1 MSNFNIDIN
10 NFLRLENFSYKK
22 FLIFGEEPA
31 LIVKAKNHA
40 LADEDLRM
48 VEKVYLDMEE
58 RDFEEN
64 FNQAI
69 LSNSLFNEKKVIFIR
84 LKKNR
89 LNKDLIA
96 SFKLISEANTESLIL
111 IETQSISKKIIL
123 KDVLPIFKSNSHIVE
138 CSIVNDL
145 NVIDFLAANL
155 PEIVNNKTNINNL
168 VKLYE
173 GNFSLLVNDLEILKV
188 LDLKKEKQILNI
200 FNDNG
205 IRKSSRLIEHIS
217 KKETQQAIEIL
228 ESMKSNDR
236 NSISLLI
243 WVLARD
249 CQALNA
255 LKDNNSN
262 LKSLNIWDS
271 QIKWYQAIAKRVSIQ
286 QIKESI
292 NNLDKADKSLK
303 GLIDGDP
310 WIKAKD
316 VVLEL
321 ST

>member
-1 MSNFNIDIN
+1 MSNFNTDVN
-10 NFLRLENFSYKK
+10 SFLNLENFSHKK

-69 LSNSLFNEKKVIFIR
+69 LSNSLFNEKKIIFIR

-96 SFKLISEANTESLIL
+96 SFKSISEANTENLIF
-111 IETQSISKKIIL
+111 IEIQNISKKIIL
-123 KDVLPIFKSNSHIVE
+123 KDILPIFKSNSHIVE
-138 CSIVNDL
+138 CSIVSDS

-155 PEIVNNKTNINNL
+155 PQTVNNETNINNL

-188 LDLKKEKQILNI
+188 LDLREEEKILNI

-205 IRKSSRLIEHIS
+205 IRKSSKLIEHIS
-217 KKETQQAIEIL
+217 KRETQQAIEIL

-243 WVLARD
+243 WILARD
-249 CQALNA
+249 CQALNS
-255 LKDNNSN
+255 LKDNDTN

>member
-10 NFLRLENFSYKK
+10 NFLGLENFSYKK

-188 LDLKKEKQILNI
+188 LDLKEEKQILNI

-243 WVLARD
+243 WILARD

>member
-1 MSNFNIDIN
+1 MSNSNTDVN
-10 NFLRLENFSYKK
+10 NFLNLENFSHKK

-31 LIVKAKNHA
+31 LIVKVKNHA
-40 LADEDLRM
+40 LTNEDLRM
-48 VEKVYLDMEE
+48 IEKVYLDMEE
-58 RDFEEN
+58 KDFEEN

-69 LSNSLFNEKKVIFIR
+69 LSNSLFNEKKIIFIR

-96 SFKLISEANTESLIL
+96 SFESISESNTENLIF
-111 IETQSISKKIIL
+111 IEIQSISKKIIL
-123 KDVLPIFKSNSHIVE
+123 KDILPIFKSNSHIVE
-138 CSIVNDL
+138 CSIANDS

-155 PEIVNNKTNINNL
+155 PQTVNNETNINNL

-188 LDLKKEKQILNI
+188 LDLKEEEKILNI

-205 IRKSSRLIEHIS
+205 IRKSSKLIEHIS
-217 KKETQQAIEIL
+217 KRETQQAIEIL

-243 WVLARD
+243 WILARD

>member
-10 NFLRLENFSYKK
+10 NFLRLENFSHKK

-123 KDVLPIFKSNSHIVE
+123 KDILPIFKSNSHIVE

-155 PEIVNNKTNINNL
+155 PEIVNNKININNL

-188 LDLKKEKQILNI
+188 LDLKEEKQILNI

-217 KKETQQAIEIL
+217 KKETQQAIEII

-243 WVLARD
+243 WILARD

-292 NNLDKADKSLK
+292 NNLDKADKNLK

>member
-10 NFLRLENFSYKK
+10 NFLRLENFSHKK

-48 VEKVYLDMEE
+48 IEKVYLDMEE

-69 LSNSLFNEKKVIFIR
+69 LSNSLFNEKKVIFIT

-96 SFKLISEANTESLIL
+96 SFKLISEVNTESLIL

-123 KDVLPIFKSNSHIVE
+123 KDILPIFKSNSHIVE
-138 CSIVNDL
+138 CSIVNDS
-145 NVIDFLAANL
+145 NVIDFLEANL

-243 WVLARD
+243 WILARD

>member
-1 MSNFNIDIN
+1 
-10 NFLRLENFSYKK
+10 
-22 FLIFGEEPA
+22 
-31 LIVKAKNHA
+31 
-40 LADEDLRM
+40 
-48 VEKVYLDMEE
+48 MEE

-69 LSNSLFNEKKVIFIR
+69 LSNSLFNEKKIIFIR

-96 SFKLISEANTESLIL
+96 SFKSISEANTENLIF
-111 IETQSISKKIIL
+111 IEIQSISKKIIL
-123 KDVLPIFKSNSHIVE
+123 KDILPIFKSNSHIVE
-138 CSIVNDL
+138 CSIVSDS

-155 PEIVNNKTNINNL
+155 PQTVNNETNINNL

-188 LDLKKEKQILNI
+188 LDLREEEKILNI

-205 IRKSSRLIEHIS
+205 IRKSSKLIEHIS
-217 KKETQQAIEIL
+217 KRETQQAIEIL

-243 WVLARD
+243 WILARD

>member
-1 MSNFNIDIN
+1 MSNFNTDVN
-10 NFLRLENFSYKK
+10 SFLNLENFSHKK

-69 LSNSLFNEKKVIFIR
+69 LSNSLFNEKKIIFIR
-84 LKKNR
+84 LNKNR

-96 SFKLISEANTESLIL
+96 SFKSISEANTENLIF
-111 IETQSISKKIIL
+111 IEIQNISKKIIL
-123 KDVLPIFKSNSHIVE
+123 KDILPIFKSNSHVVE
-138 CSIVNDL
+138 CSIANDS

-155 PEIVNNKTNINNL
+155 PQIANNEKNINNL

-188 LDLKKEKQILNI
+188 LDLKEEEKILNI

-243 WVLARD
+243 WILARD

-255 LKDNNSN
+255 LKDNNTN

-310 WIKAKD
+310 WIKVKD

>member
-1 MSNFNIDIN
+1 MSNFNTDVN
-10 NFLRLENFSYKK
+10 SFLNLEKFSHKK

-69 LSNSLFNEKKVIFIR
+69 LSNSLFNEKKIIFIR

-96 SFKLISEANTESLIL
+96 SFKSISEANTENLIF
-111 IETQSISKKIIL
+111 IEIQSISKKIIL
-123 KDVLPIFKSNSHIVE
+123 KDILPIFKSNSHIVE
-138 CSIVNDL
+138 CSIVSDS

-155 PEIVNNKTNINNL
+155 PQTVNNETNINNL

-188 LDLKKEKQILNI
+188 LDLREEEKILNI

-205 IRKSSRLIEHIS
+205 IRKSSKLIEHIS
-217 KKETQQAIEIL
+217 KRETQQAIEIL

-243 WVLARD
+243 WILARD

>member
-10 NFLRLENFSYKK
+10 NFLRLENFSHKK

-243 WVLARD
+243 WILARD

-255 LKDNNSN
+255 LKDNNTN

>member
-243 WVLARD
+243 WILARD

>member
-1 MSNFNIDIN
+1 MSNFNTDVN
-10 NFLRLENFSYKK
+10 SFLNLENFSHKK

-48 VEKVYLDMEE
+48 VEKIYLDMEE

-69 LSNSLFNEKKVIFIR
+69 LSNSLFNEKKIIFIR

-96 SFKLISEANTESLIL
+96 SFKSISEANTENLIF
-111 IETQSISKKIIL
+111 IEIQNISKKIIL
-123 KDVLPIFKSNSHIVE
+123 KDILPIFKSNSHVVE
-138 CSIVNDL
+138 CSIANDS

-155 PEIVNNKTNINNL
+155 PQTVNNETNINNL

-188 LDLKKEKQILNI
+188 LDLREEEKILNI

-205 IRKSSRLIEHIS
+205 IRKSSKLIEHIS

-243 WVLARD
+243 WILARD

-255 LKDNNSN
+255 LKDNNTN

-310 WIKAKD
+310 WIKVKD

>member
-1 MSNFNIDIN
+1 MSNFNTDVN
-10 NFLRLENFSYKK
+10 SFLNLENFSHKK

-48 VEKVYLDMEE
+48 VEKIYLDMEE

-69 LSNSLFNEKKVIFIR
+69 LSNSLFNEKKIIFIR

-96 SFKLISEANTESLIL
+96 SFKSISEANTENLIF
-111 IETQSISKKIIL
+111 IEIQSISKKIIL
-123 KDVLPIFKSNSHIVE
+123 KDILPIFKSNSHVVE
-138 CSIVNDL
+138 CSIANDS

-155 PEIVNNKTNINNL
+155 PQIANNEKNINNL

-188 LDLKKEKQILNI
+188 LDLKEEEKILNI

-243 WVLARD
+243 WILARD

-255 LKDNNSN
+255 LKDNNTN

-286 QIKESI
+286 QIKEAI

>member
-1 MSNFNIDIN
+1 MSNFNTDVN
-10 NFLRLENFSYKK
+10 SFLNLENFSHKK

-48 VEKVYLDMEE
+48 VEKIYLDMEE
-58 RDFEEN
+58 RDFEGN

-69 LSNSLFNEKKVIFIR
+69 LSNSLFNEKKIIFIR
-84 LKKNR
+84 LNKNR

-96 SFKLISEANTESLIL
+96 SFKSISEANTENLIF
-111 IETQSISKKIIL
+111 IEIQSISKKIIL
-123 KDVLPIFKSNSHIVE
+123 KDILPIFKSNSHIVE
-138 CSIVNDL
+138 CSIVSDS

-155 PEIVNNKTNINNL
+155 PQTVNNETNINNL

-188 LDLKKEKQILNI
+188 LDLREEEKILNI

-205 IRKSSRLIEHIS
+205 IRKSSKLIEHIS
-217 KKETQQAIEIL
+217 KRETQQAIEIL

-243 WVLARD
+243 WILARD

>member
-10 NFLRLENFSYKK
+10 NFLGLENFSHKK

-69 LSNSLFNEKKVIFIR
+69 LSNSLFNEKKIIFIR

-96 SFKLISEANTESLIL
+96 SFKSISEANTENLIF
-111 IETQSISKKIIL
+111 IEIQSISKKIIL
-123 KDVLPIFKSNSHIVE
+123 KDILPIFKSNSHIVE
-138 CSIVNDL
+138 CSIVSDS

-155 PEIVNNKTNINNL
+155 PQTVNNETNINNL

-188 LDLKKEKQILNI
+188 LDLREEEKILNI

-205 IRKSSRLIEHIS
+205 IRKSSKLIEHIS
-217 KKETQQAIEIL
+217 KRETQQAIEIL

-243 WVLARD
+243 WILARD

>member
-1 MSNFNIDIN
+1 
-10 NFLRLENFSYKK
+10 
-22 FLIFGEEPA
+22 
-31 LIVKAKNHA
+31 
-40 LADEDLRM
+40 
-48 VEKVYLDMEE
+48 
-58 RDFEEN
+58 
-64 FNQAI
+64 
-69 LSNSLFNEKKVIFIR
+69 

-96 SFKLISEANTESLIL
+96 SFESISESNTENLIF
-111 IETQSISKKIIL
+111 IEIQSISKKIIL
-123 KDVLPIFKSNSHIVE
+123 KDILPIFKSNSHIVE
-138 CSIVNDL
+138 CSITNDS

-155 PEIVNNKTNINNL
+155 PQTVNNETNINNL

-188 LDLKKEKQILNI
+188 LDLKEEEKILNI

-205 IRKSSRLIEHIS
+205 IRKSSKLIEHIS
-217 KKETQQAIEIL
+217 KRETQQAIEIL

-243 WVLARD
+243 WILARD

>member
-10 NFLRLENFSYKK
+10 NFLGLENFSHKK

-243 WVLARD
+243 WILARD

>member
-1 MSNFNIDIN
+1 M
-10 NFLRLENFSYKK
+10 
-22 FLIFGEEPA
+22 
-31 LIVKAKNHA
+31 
-40 LADEDLRM
+40 
-48 VEKVYLDMEE
+48 
-58 RDFEEN
+58 
-64 FNQAI
+64 
-69 LSNSLFNEKKVIFIR
+69 
-84 LKKNR
+84 
-89 LNKDLIA
+89 
-96 SFKLISEANTESLIL
+96 
-111 IETQSISKKIIL
+111 
-123 KDVLPIFKSNSHIVE
+123 
-138 CSIVNDL
+138 
-145 NVIDFLAANL
+145 
-155 PEIVNNKTNINNL
+155 
-168 VKLYE
+168 
-173 GNFSLLVNDLEILKV
+173 
-188 LDLKKEKQILNI
+188 KKEKQILNI

-243 WVLARD
+243 WILARD

-321 ST
+321 SA

>member
-1 MSNFNIDIN
+1 MSNSNTDVN
-10 NFLRLENFSYKK
+10 NFLNLENFSHKK

-31 LIVKAKNHA
+31 LIVKVKNHA
-40 LADEDLRM
+40 LTNEDLRM
-48 VEKVYLDMEE
+48 IEKVYLEMEE
-58 RDFEEN
+58 KDFEEN

-69 LSNSLFNEKKVIFIR
+69 LSNSLFNEKKIIFIR

-96 SFKLISEANTESLIL
+96 SFESISESNTENLIF
-111 IETQSISKKIIL
+111 IEIQSISKKIIL
-123 KDVLPIFKSNSHIVE
+123 KDILPIFKSNSHIVE
-138 CSIVNDL
+138 CSITNDS

-155 PEIVNNKTNINNL
+155 PQTVNNETNINNL

-188 LDLKKEKQILNI
+188 LDLKEEEKILNI

-205 IRKSSRLIEHIS
+205 IRKSSKLIEHIS
-217 KKETQQAIEIL
+217 KRETQQAIEIL

-243 WVLARD
+243 WILARD

>member
-1 MSNFNIDIN
+1 MSNFNTDVN
-10 NFLRLENFSYKK
+10 SFLNLEKFSHKK

-69 LSNSLFNEKKVIFIR
+69 LSNSLFNEKKIIFIR

-96 SFKLISEANTESLIL
+96 SFKSISEANTENLIF
-111 IETQSISKKIIL
+111 IEIQSISKKIIL
-123 KDVLPIFKSNSHIVE
+123 KDILPIFKSNSHIVE
-138 CSIVNDL
+138 CSIVNDS

-155 PEIVNNKTNINNL
+155 PQTVNNETNINNL

-188 LDLKKEKQILNI
+188 LDLKEEEKILNI

-205 IRKSSRLIEHIS
+205 IRKSSKLIEHIS
-217 KKETQQAIEIL
+217 KRETQQAIEIL

-243 WVLARD
+243 WILARD

>member
-1 MSNFNIDIN
+1 MSDFNIDVN
-10 NFLRLENFSYKK
+10 KFLNLENFSHKK

-31 LIVKAKNHA
+31 LVVRVKNHA
-40 LADEDLRM
+40 LANEDLRM
-48 VEKVYLDMEE
+48 VEKVYLNMEE
-58 RDFEEN
+58 KDFNEN

-89 LNKDLIA
+89 LNKDLIT
-96 SFKLISEANTESLIL
+96 SFELISETNTENLIF
-111 IETQSISKKIIL
+111 IEIQNISKKIIL
-123 KDVLPIFKSNSHIVE
+123 KDILPILRSNSHIVE
-138 CSIVNDL
+138 CSIVSDS
-145 NVIDFLAANL
+145 NVIDFLKANL
-155 PEIVNNKTNINNL
+155 PEIVNNQKNINNL

-173 GNFSLLVNDLEILKV
+173 GNFSLLINDLEILKV
-188 LDLKKEKQILNI
+188 LNFKEEKEILNI

-243 WVLARD
+243 WILARD

-255 LKDNNSN
+255 LKNNNSN
-262 LKSLNIWDS
+262 LKPLNIWDS
-271 QIKWYQAIAKRVSIQ
+271 QIKWYNTIAKRISMQ
-286 QIKESI
+286 QIRESI
-292 NNLDKADKSLK
+292 SNLDRADKALK

-310 WIKAKD
+310 WIKAKN
-316 VVLEL
+316 VVLKL

>member
-10 NFLRLENFSYKK
+10 NFLRLENFSHKK

-69 LSNSLFNEKKVIFIR
+69 LSNSLFNEKKIIFIR

-96 SFKLISEANTESLIL
+96 SFKSISEANTENLIF
-111 IETQSISKKIIL
+111 IEIQSISKKIIL
-123 KDVLPIFKSNSHIVE
+123 KDILPIFKSNSHIVE
-138 CSIVNDL
+138 CSIVSDS

-155 PEIVNNKTNINNL
+155 PQTVNNETNINNL

-188 LDLKKEKQILNI
+188 LDLREEEKILNI

-205 IRKSSRLIEHIS
+205 IRKSSKLIEHIS
-217 KKETQQAIEIL
+217 KRETQQAIEIL

-243 WVLARD
+243 WILARD

>member
-10 NFLRLENFSYKK
+10 NFLRLENFSHKK

-123 KDVLPIFKSNSHIVE
+123 KDILPIFKTNSHIVE

-155 PEIVNNKTNINNL
+155 PEIVNNKININNL

-188 LDLKKEKQILNI
+188 LDLKEEKQILNI

-243 WVLARD
+243 WILARD

-271 QIKWYQAIAKRVSIQ
+271 QIKWYQVIAKRVSIQ

-292 NNLDKADKSLK
+292 NNLDKADKNLK

>member
-1 MSNFNIDIN
+1 MSNSNTDVN
-10 NFLRLENFSYKK
+10 NFLNLENFSHKK

-31 LIVKAKNHA
+31 LIVKVKNHA
-40 LADEDLRM
+40 LTNEDLRM
-48 VEKVYLDMEE
+48 IEKVYLDMEE
-58 RDFEEN
+58 KDFEEN

-69 LSNSLFNEKKVIFIR
+69 LSNSLFNEKKIIFIR

-96 SFKLISEANTESLIL
+96 SFESISESNTENLIF
-111 IETQSISKKIIL
+111 IEIQSISKKIIL
-123 KDVLPIFKSNSHIVE
+123 KDILPIFKSNSHIVE
-138 CSIVNDL
+138 CSITNDS

-155 PEIVNNKTNINNL
+155 PQTVNNETNINNL

-188 LDLKKEKQILNI
+188 LDLKEEEKILNI

-205 IRKSSRLIEHIS
+205 IRKSSKLIEHIS
-217 KKETQQAIEIL
+217 KRETQQAIEIL

-243 WVLARD
+243 WILARD

>member
-1 MSNFNIDIN
+1 MSNFNTDVN
-10 NFLRLENFSYKK
+10 SFLNLEKFSHKK

-69 LSNSLFNEKKVIFIR
+69 LSNSLFNEKKIIFIR

-96 SFKLISEANTESLIL
+96 SFKSISEANTENLIF
-111 IETQSISKKIIL
+111 IEIQSISKKIIL
-123 KDVLPIFKSNSHIVE
+123 KDILPIFKSNSHVVE
-138 CSIVNDL
+138 CSIANDSD
-145 NVIDFLAANL
+145 VIDFLAVNL
-155 PEIVNNKTNINNL
+155 PQIANNEKNINNL

-188 LDLKKEKQILNI
+188 LDLKEEEKILNI

-228 ESMKSNDR
+228 ESLKSNDR

-243 WVLARD
+243 WILARD
-249 CQALNA
+249 CQALHA
-255 LKDNNSN
+255 LKDNDTN

-303 GLIDGDP
+303 GLVDGDP

>member
-1 MSNFNIDIN
+1 MSNFNTDVN
-10 NFLRLENFSYKK
+10 SFLNLENFSHKK

-69 LSNSLFNEKKVIFIR
+69 LSNSLFNEKKIIFIR

-96 SFKLISEANTESLIL
+96 SFKSISEANTENLIF
-111 IETQSISKKIIL
+111 IEIQSISKKIIL
-123 KDVLPIFKSNSHIVE
+123 KDILPIFKSNSHIVE
-138 CSIVNDL
+138 CSIVSDS

-155 PEIVNNKTNINNL
+155 PQTVNNETNINNL

-188 LDLKKEKQILNI
+188 LDLREEEKILNI

-205 IRKSSRLIEHIS
+205 IRKSSKLIEHIS
-217 KKETQQAIEIL
+217 KRETQQAIEIL

-243 WVLARD
+243 WILARD

-310 WIKAKD
+310 WIKVKD

>member
-205 IRKSSRLIEHIS
+205 VRKSSRLIEHIS

-243 WVLARD
+243 WILARD

>member
-1 MSNFNIDIN
+1 MSNFNTDVN
-10 NFLRLENFSYKK
+10 SFLNLENFSHKK

-69 LSNSLFNEKKVIFIR
+69 LSNSLFNEKKIIFIR

-96 SFKLISEANTESLIL
+96 SFKSISEANTENLIF
-111 IETQSISKKIIL
+111 IEIQSISKKIIL
-123 KDVLPIFKSNSHIVE
+123 KDILPIFKSNSHIVE
-138 CSIVNDL
+138 CSIVSDS

-155 PEIVNNKTNINNL
+155 LQTVNNETNINNL

-188 LDLKKEKQILNI
+188 LDLREEEKILNI

-205 IRKSSRLIEHIS
+205 IRKSSKLIEHIS
-217 KKETQQAIEIL
+217 KRETQQAIEIL

-243 WVLARD
+243 WILARD

>member
-1 MSNFNIDIN
+1 MSNSNTDVN
-10 NFLRLENFSYKK
+10 NFLNLENFSHKK

-31 LIVKAKNHA
+31 LIVKVKNHA
-40 LADEDLRM
+40 LTNEDLRM
-48 VEKVYLDMEE
+48 IEKVYLDMEE
-58 RDFEEN
+58 KDFEEN

-69 LSNSLFNEKKVIFIR
+69 LSNSLFNEKKIIFIR

-96 SFKLISEANTESLIL
+96 SFESISESNTENLIF
-111 IETQSISKKIIL
+111 IEIQSISKKIIL
-123 KDVLPIFKSNSHIVE
+123 KDILPIFKSNSHIVE
-138 CSIVNDL
+138 CSIANDS

-155 PEIVNNKTNINNL
+155 PQTVNNETNINNL

-188 LDLKKEKQILNI
+188 LDLKEEEKILNI

-205 IRKSSRLIEHIS
+205 IRKSSKLIEHIS
-217 KKETQQAIEIL
+217 KRETQQAIEIL

-243 WVLARD
+243 WILARD

-303 GLIDGDP
+303 GLINGDP